1 MPKDAKRKALDTTN
15 TGVAKVVVGSGNK
28 ISEEGISIV
37 IPFFNEEES
46 VLPLMEDIE
55 RALRPAGMPFEVVA
69 VDDGSADGTFERLKE
84 AFEKH
89 DSVRVIR
96 LRRNFGQT
104 AALSAGISHAGGDV
118 IVTMDG
124 DRQNDPADIPR
135 MVQKLSE
142 GFDIV
147 SGWRKDRV
155 EPLFSRRLP
164 SKAANW
170 LISNISKVK
179 LHDYGCTLKAY
190 RRDVLA
196 EVNLYGEMHRF
207 IPALASN
214 MGVKVAEMVVKHR
227 PRVSGKS
234 KYGLSRTYKVA
245 LDLLTLKFMLSFFH
259 RPMLFFGLPGI
270 LFGLFGVGLGL
281 AGFILRITGTTPI
294 SNRPLFTVV
303 FPLCTILGIQLVSIG
318 LFSEVLRRLYHETQ
332 GKPIYAIKEK
342 LERQ

>member
-1 MPKDAKRKALDTTN
+1 
-15 TGVAKVVVGSGNK
+15 VVVPSGNR
-28 ISEEGISIV
+28 ISEEGVSIV
-37 IPFFNEEES
+37 IPILNEEGN

-55 RALRPAGMPFEVVA
+55 KAMRPAGTPFEVVA
-69 VDDGSADGTFERLKE
+69 IDDGSADGTFAKLKE

-89 DSVRVIR
+89 DFVKVIR

-104 AALSAGISHAGGDV
+104 AALSAGISNARGDV

-135 MVQKLSE
+135 MVEKLSE

-170 LISNISKVK
+170 LISRVSRVK

-196 EVNLYGEMHRF
+196 EVSLYGEMHRF

-214 MGVKVAEMVVKHR
+214 MGVKVAEMVVKHH
-227 PRVSGKS
+227 PRASGKS

-245 LDLLTLKFMLSFFH
+245 LDLMTLKFMLSFFH
-259 RPMLFFGLPGI
+259 RPMLFFGLPGF
-270 LFGLFGVGLGL
+270 LFGLFGIGLGL
-281 AGFILRITGTTPI
+281 VGFILRITGTTAI

-332 GKPIYAIKEK
+332 GKPTYAIKEK
-342 LERQ
+342 LERE

>member
-1 MPKDAKRKALDTTN
+1 M
-15 TGVAKVVVGSGNK
+15 VVPSGNR
-28 ISEEGISIV
+28 ISEEGVSIV
-37 IPFFNEEES
+37 IPILNEEGN

-55 RALRPAGMPFEVVA
+55 KAMRPAGTPFEVVA
-69 VDDGSADGTFERLKE
+69 IDDGSADGTFAKLKE

-89 DSVRVIR
+89 DFVKVIR

-104 AALSAGISHAGGDV
+104 AALSAGISNARGDV

-135 MVQKLSE
+135 MVEKLSE

-170 LISNISKVK
+170 LISRVSRVK

-196 EVNLYGEMHRF
+196 EVSLYGEMHRF

-214 MGVKVAEMVVKHR
+214 MGVKVAEMVVKHH
-227 PRVSGKS
+227 PRASGKS

-245 LDLLTLKFMLSFFH
+245 LDLMTLKFMLSFFH
-259 RPMLFFGLPGI
+259 RPMLFFGLPGF
-270 LFGLFGVGLGL
+270 LFGLFGIGLGL
-281 AGFILRITGTTPI
+281 VGFILRITGTTAI

-332 GKPIYAIKEK
+332 GKPTYAIKEK
-342 LERQ
+342 LERE